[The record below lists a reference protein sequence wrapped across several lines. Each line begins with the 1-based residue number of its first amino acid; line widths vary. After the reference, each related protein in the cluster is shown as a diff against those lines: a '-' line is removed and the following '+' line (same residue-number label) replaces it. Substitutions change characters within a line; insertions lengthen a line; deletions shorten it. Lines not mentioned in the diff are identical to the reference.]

1 MQTGAPVTAGTR
13 EATCPPC
20 GSPSGLLLQPPE
32 TASVPTRGCG
42 RRRRSTGCSSAA
54 TDTRHLRAPG
64 RWAGSAVSVGKRETV
79 QTQPVTNGLARN
91 KPSTTSAGFHTPGR
105 ETEAPGA
112 TQMSGTDQT
121 KRRTV
126 GDGQEMQKVV
136 PKASFSTL
144 KKKNKPQLV
153 FHPAGKPSWGGRI
166 CRRSRGR
173 GLPARP
179 LGSSHPTE
187 VTDSPAPEPC
197 ARGPIGLCKVGTLG
211 VSQALGFE

>member
-42 RRRRSTGCSSAA
+42 RRHRSAGCSSAA

-79 QTQPVTNGLARN
+79 RTQPVTNGLARN
-91 KPSTTSAGFHTPGR
+91 TPSTTSAGFHTPGR

-112 TQMSGTDQT
+112 TQMSGTVQT

-126 GDGQEMQKVV
+126 GDGEEMQKEV

-144 KKKNKPQLV
+144 KTKTKHSSCFIQRGSR
-153 FHPAGKPSWGGRI
+153 AGAGGSAVGAAGEVSRPVHWG
-166 CRRSRGR
+166 
-173 GLPARP
+173 LHTPP
-179 LGSSHPTE
+179 
-187 VTDSPAPEPC
+187 
-197 ARGPIGLCKVGTLG
+197 K
-211 VSQALGFE
+211 